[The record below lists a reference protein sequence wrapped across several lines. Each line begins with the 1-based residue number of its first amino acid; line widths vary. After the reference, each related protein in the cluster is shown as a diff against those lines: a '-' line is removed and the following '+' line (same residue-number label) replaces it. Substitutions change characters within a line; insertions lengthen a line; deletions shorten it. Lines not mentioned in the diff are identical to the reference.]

1 MKLLIG
7 MVLTLDIQLT
17 LITKEENYA
26 LVLKTDLLIVQTKS
40 LEIIIVDIMKMLV
53 LDAILK
59 ELVA

>member
-26 LVLKTDLLIVQTKS
+26 LVLKPDLLIVQTKS